1 MWPWLQ
7 VRLRAAGTLPVLLT
21 EKANAI
27 SFIRDRHPDLR
38 YTSGFEPP
46 SSKRL
51 GGNLIEDRVARA
63 LRHHR
68 IRHLPAR
75 SIDNHDANT
84 ISSNIGMFCLVWVL
98 GQRSAHCHSLGSR
111 QRQGAGSRKD
121 GCLRLHTRSRPPFD
135 RMFLFYWRGWCCRFF
150 WSRGLL
156 DYRCWLFTRCRG
168 CNFRASLRLFLFELG
183 RWCRLAG
190 LYMLG
195 EICRSRFLSPRQ
207 RGASERNAS
216 AHNGGNSSA

>member
-1 MWPWLQ
+1 MRPLPQ
-7 VRLRAAGTLPVLLT
+7 VRAMITGKLAVLFPEGT
-21 EKANAI
+21 NRI
-27 SFIRDRHPDLR
+27 SFISNRHSDLR
-38 YTSGFEPP
+38 HTSGFELP

-51 GGNLIEDRVARA
+51 GGNFIEDRVAGA

-121 GCLRLHTRSRPPFD
+121 GCLRLHTRSRSPFD
-135 RMFLFYWRGWCCRFF
+135 RMFLFYWRGWCCWFF

-156 DYRCWLFTRCRG
+156 DYRCWLFTRCPG
-168 CNFRASLRLFLFELG
+168 CNFRASLRLFLFQLG
-183 RWCRLAG
+183 RWCRLAS
-190 LYMLG
+190 LYMLR
-195 EICRSRFLSPRQ
+195 EICRSRFLRPRQ
-207 RGASERNAS
+207 GGASEHNAS
-216 AHNGGNSSA
+216 AHNGGNSLA